1 MHEFDATS
9 MTTIEETSTGDLIA
23 IWVTRVNA
31 HWQRSRQ
38 PGAASIMGELAASY
52 LVRDE
57 LGVRLRRD
65 AGPDS
70 ECSKRAAEVLKSADD
85 LLMQFTVEARFVDDL
100 DAFDHYPRQSEWWW
114 RRMPKRETIADL

>member
-1 MHEFDATS
+1 MHEFDAPI
-9 MTTIEETSTGDLIA
+9 MTTSKDTSTGDLIA
-23 IWVTRVNA
+23 IWATRVIG
-31 HWQRSRQ
+31 HWERSRQ
-38 PGAASIMGELAASY
+38 PGAASIIGELAASY

-65 AGPDS
+65 VGRDS

-85 LLMQFTVEARFVDDL
+85 LLMQFTVEARFVDGL

-114 RRMPKRETIADL
+114 RRMPKRGLTQ